1 MMELS
6 QSPMAEEDLRK
17 EMERIFNWFQE
28 STVRLEEAY
37 KHLEYKFEQ
46 VSLELEQKTVELKE
60 ETKRHGLAREHLKIL
75 LGEIQPGVVMVDDQ
89 GHVIACNP
97 SALSIM
103 NMDPALDLK
112 GKMLE
117 KAFPAHMR
125 DLSALRSCLE
135 NPGLLLEEEHW
146 FERPTG
152 ALPVQIK
159 YSAVVDHDGVLTGA
173 LCTMT
178 DLSPLKKL
186 EEEVQQAKVLSALG
200 EMSATVAHEIRNPLG
215 GIGGYAG
222 LLARQLELTDPRRKL
237 VDKIIGGVSSLNKIV
252 SNLLFYS
259 RKTSLSRHSVNLG
272 AFAEEVLDHVEIEAE
287 KLGKELEIIRDLPVE
302 PVVVSVDP
310 EKLQQV
316 LLNLLINGV
325 QALGESGQIRLSV
338 KSLDA
343 KTVAVEIADN
353 GCGMDSETLAQ
364 IFNPFYTTKT
374 QGTGLGLAICKKL
387 VELHGG
393 RIEVESEI
401 GQGTLF
407 RLILI

>member
-1 MMELS
+1 MEIS
-6 QSPMAEEDLRK
+6 PTPMAEEELRR
-17 EMERIFNWFQE
+17 EMERVFAWFQE

-37 KHLEYKFEQ
+37 KHLEHKFEQ
-46 VSLELEQKTVELKE
+46 VSLELEQKTLELKE

-75 LGEIQPGVVMVDDQ
+75 LGTIQPGVVMVDDQ
-89 GHVIACNP
+89 GLVIACNP
-97 SALSIM
+97 SALMMM
-103 NMDPALDLK
+103 NMDPELDLK
-112 GKMLE
+112 GRVLE
-117 KAFPAHMR
+117 KAFPAHLR
-125 DLSALRSCLE
+125 DFSALRSCLE
-135 NPGLLLEEEHW
+135 NPGLLIEEEHW
-146 FERPTG
+146 FERETG
-152 ALPVQIK
+152 ALPIALK
-159 YSAVVDHDGVLTGA
+159 YSAVVDHDGLLTGA

-186 EEEVQQAKVLSALG
+186 EEEVHQAKVLSALG

-222 LLARQLELTDPRRKL
+222 LLARQIEMHDPKRKL

-287 KLGKELEIIRDLPVE
+287 KLGKQLEIIRDLPVE
-302 PVVVSVDP
+302 PVVLSVDP

-325 QALGESGQIRLSV
+325 QALDEKGQIRLSV
-338 KSLDA
+338 QRHESGAACL
-343 KTVAVEIADN
+343 EITDN
-353 GCGMDSETLAQ
+353 GCGMDEETLAQ

-393 RIEVESEI
+393 RIDVQSAP
-401 GQGTLF
+401 GAGTTF
-407 RLILI
+407 SLIFP